1 MGKEIGVLLY
11 SIIIA
16 LMAPFSVGCFYFG
29 YRLGKTERMPQI
41 KIESPKVKKERR
53 QRTKEQEA
61 ELRRLNQIQK
71 NLANYQGNAVGQEK
85 IV

>member
-16 LMAPFSVGCFYFG
+16 LMAPFSVSCFYFG